1 MQIKDFPKLLDG
13 FLTILG
19 SSQIVL
25 IKKEENAS
33 HSELVYIHTKET

>member
-33 HSELVYIHTKET
+33 ELVYIHTKET